1 MHAPYERLAADND
14 SLPAVI
20 ELAERSPLFE
30 PPWAPTLT
38 YRTAFPMVEGLLK

>member
-1 MHAPYERLAADND
+1 MHASYQPLAADND

-30 PPWAPTLT
+30 PHWAPTLT
-38 YRTAFPMVEGLLK
+38 YRTVFPMVEGFLK